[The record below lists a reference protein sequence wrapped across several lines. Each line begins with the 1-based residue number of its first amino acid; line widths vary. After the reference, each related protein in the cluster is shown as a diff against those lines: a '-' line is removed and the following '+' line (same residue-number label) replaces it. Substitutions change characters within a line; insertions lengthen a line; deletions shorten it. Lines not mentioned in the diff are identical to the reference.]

1 MVFNILI
8 ISILII
14 LIIHYS
20 LDYIKSFLNPI
31 PPSLEDLKYK
41 KYKTII
47 DEISKPKAVPNPKV
61 VPNPN
66 AELITDT
73 DIELELETYL
83 HAQVSAMD

>member
-14 LIIHYS
+14 LIIHYL
-20 LDYIKSFLNPI
+20 LDYIKSFLNPV

-47 DEISKPKAVPNPKV
+47 DEMSKPKV
-61 VPNPN
+61 VSN
-66 AELITDT
+66 D
-73 DIELELETYL
+73 DDLELETYL
-83 HAQVSAMD
+83 HAQVSAMV

>member
-14 LIIHYS
+14 LIIHYL
-20 LDYIKSFLNPI
+20 LDYIKSFLNPV

-47 DEISKPKAVPNPKV
+47 DEMSKPKAVPEDN
-61 VPNPN
+61 N
-66 AELITDT
+66 D
-73 DIELELETYL
+73 DLELETYL
-83 HAQVSAMD
+83 HAQVSAMV

>member
-14 LIIHYS
+14 LIIHYL
-20 LDYIKSFLNPI
+20 LDYIKSFLNPV

-47 DEISKPKAVPNPKV
+47 DEMSKPKV
-61 VPNPN
+61 VSNDN
-66 AELITDT
+66 D
-73 DIELELETYL
+73 DDLELETYL
-83 HAQVSAMD
+83 HAQVSAMV

>member
-1 MVFNILI
+1 MMFNILI

-20 LDYIKSFLNPI
+20 LDYIKSLLNPV

-47 DEISKPKAVPNPKV
+47 DEISKPKAEPIPD
-61 VPNPN
+61 
-66 AELITDT
+66 ADT
-73 DIELELETYL
+73 ELELETYL
-83 HAQVSAMD
+83 HAQVSAMG

>member
-20 LDYIKSFLNPI
+20 IDYAKSFLNPVQ
-31 PPSLEDLKYK
+31 PSLEDLKYK

-47 DEISKPKAVPNPKV
+47 DEMSKPKAPVTDAED
-61 VPNPN
+61 N
-66 AELITDT
+66 AD
-73 DIELELETYL
+73 LELETYL
-83 HAQVSAMD
+83 HAKVSSMD

>member
-47 DEISKPKAVPNPKV
+47 DEISKPKV
-61 VPNPN
+61 VPNMVP
-66 AELITDT
+66 ITDT

>member
-47 DEISKPKAVPNPKV
+47 DEISKPKAVPNM
-61 VPNPN
+61 VP
-66 AELITDT
+66 ITDT

>member
-20 LDYIKSFLNPI
+20 LDYIKSFLNPV

-47 DEISKPKAVPNPKV
+47 DEISKPKNVPT
-61 VPNPN
+61 
-66 AELITDT
+66 TDDDT
-73 DIELELETYL
+73 ELELETYL
-83 HAQVSAMD
+83 HAQVSAMG

>member
-20 LDYIKSFLNPI
+20 LDYIKSLLNPV

-47 DEISKPKAVPNPKV
+47 DEISKPKV
-61 VPNPN
+61 VPNPETEPIPD
-66 AELITDT
+66 ADT
-73 DIELELETYL
+73 ELELETYL
-83 HAQVSAMD
+83 HAQVSAMG

>member
-14 LIIHYS
+14 LIIHYL
-20 LDYIKSFLNPI
+20 LDYIKSFLNPV

-47 DEISKPKAVPNPKV
+47 DEMSKPKV
-61 VPNPN
+61 VSN
-66 AELITDT
+66 D
-73 DIELELETYL
+73 DDLELETYL
-83 HAQVSAMD
+83 HAQVSAMDYTDQTEK

>member
-1 MVFNILI
+1 MFNILI

-20 LDYIKSFLNPI
+20 LDYIKSLLNPV

-47 DEISKPKAVPNPKV
+47 DEISKPKAEPIPD
-61 VPNPN
+61 
-66 AELITDT
+66 ADT
-73 DIELELETYL
+73 ELELETYL
-83 HAQVSAMD
+83 HAQVSAMG

>member
-14 LIIHYS
+14 LIIHYL
-20 LDYIKSFLNPI
+20 LDYIKSFLNPV

-47 DEISKPKAVPNPKV
+47 DEMSKPKAIPEDN
-61 VPNPN
+61 N
-66 AELITDT
+66 D
-73 DIELELETYL
+73 DLELETYL
-83 HAQVSAMD
+83 HAQVSAMV